1 MKSSDFVPRSDIEF
15 ETGIPKDLLRKWR
28 ERYSFPAL
36 ETGEDGAVGYSRTT
50 VNRLL
55 QIRRLIEAGF
65 RPSHVVGKPAL
76 EVERMCGA
84 LFSEDSA
91 SYDDASMARKIARL
105 QKADLAG
112 LNALLAKERVKG
124 TLSEFVKN
132 TVAGLI
138 TAVGSAWSRGQ
149 ISIYHEH
156 LFSSFIQRLLQNEIL
171 SITPRNGPIVLLA
184 TVTDEHHGL
193 GLLMAEAILADSGAK
208 CVPLG
213 PNTPL
218 NQISEAA
225 LSFKADVVALSFSFL
240 YPGRQVRPTLVRLR
254 QLLPADVAIW
264 AGGAGAA
271 IVKRP
276 PKGVRIFLDLNEV
289 ADVLQELRKRRRN

>member
-1 MKSSDFVPRSDIEF
+1 MKSSDLVIRGDIEF
-15 ETGIPKDLLRKWR
+15 ETSIPKDLLRKWR
-28 ERYSFPAL
+28 ERYGFPVL
-36 ETGEDGAVGYSRTT
+36 ETAEDGQVGYSRTT

-55 QIRRLIEAGF
+55 QIRRLLEAGF

-76 EVERMCGA
+76 EVDRMCDA
-84 LFSEDSA
+84 LFNEQSTSCK
-91 SYDDASMARKIARL
+91 DASMARQIARL
-105 QKADLAG
+105 QKGDLAG
-112 LNALLAKERVKG
+112 LNALLAKERSKG

-132 TVAGLI
+132 TVALLI

-156 LFSSFIQRLLQNEIL
+156 LFSSFIQRLLQNKIL
-171 SITPRNGPIVLLA
+171 SIAPKSGPIVLLA
-184 TVTDEHHGL
+184 TATDELHSL
-193 GLLMAEAILADSGAK
+193 GLLMAEVILADSGAK
-208 CVPLG
+208 CISLG
-213 PNTPL
+213 PNIPL

-225 LSFKADVVALSFSFL
+225 LAFKVDVVALSFSFA

-254 QLLPADVAIW
+254 QLLPADIPIW

-276 PKGVRIFLDLNEV
+276 PKGVRIFWDLNEV
-289 ADVLQELRKRRRN
+289 VEVLQGLRKERN